1 VPYLPIDPAHVGRT
15 YEAVIRVN
23 SQSGKG
29 GVAYIMEMEH
39 GFALPRRL
47 QIEFSKTIQA
57 ITEDTGTEISPGA
70 MWDAFSAEYLHENP
84 HYHLRSHELTTSSD
98 GQSSIVAQ
106 VEVDGRPATVT
117 GTGNG
122 PIAAFVNAVRSEL
135 DVQIDVV
142 DYHEHSL
149 GAGAGA
155 TAVCYVETVDDEGT
169 TRWGVGTHPN
179 IITASLKAVLGA
191 ATRAHVNP

>member
-1 VPYLPIDPAHVGRT
+1 
-15 YEAVIRVN
+15 
-23 SQSGKG
+23 
-29 GVAYIMEMEH
+29 VAYIMEMEH

-57 ITEDTGTEISPGA
+57 ITEDTGTEINPGA
-70 MWDAFSAEYLHENP
+70 MWDAFSGEYLHEDP
-84 HYHLRSHELTTSSD
+84 HYRLRSHELTTSSSGD
-98 GQSSIVAQ
+98 SSIVAQ
-106 VEVDGRPATVT
+106 VEVDGAPATVT

-122 PIAAFVNAVRSEL
+122 PIAAFVNAIRTEL
-135 DVQIDVV
+135 DVKIDVV

-169 TRWGVGTHPN
+169 TRWGVGTDPN

-191 ATRAHVNP
+191 ATRAHVEP